1 LRFDLGVMMMFARH
15 DIAKLVGTG
24 IAVAALSLTTP
35 GSAAADATDD
45 AFLHKLFDDAVN
57 FSDPAQSI
65 QRARTVCEAF
75 ASGMS
80 PAEVHEL
87 TLNHSAFSPRQAAIF
102 MADAVQSYCPGY
114 AEQFIS

>member
-1 LRFDLGVMMMFARH
+1 MTFARH
-15 DIAKLVGTG
+15 DIATLVGTG
-24 IAVAALSLTTP
+24 IAVAALSLITP

-57 FSDPAQSI
+57 FSDPAIII
-65 QRARTVCEAF
+65 QRARTACEAL

-80 PAEVHEL
+80 PADVHEL

-102 MADAVQSYCPGY
+102 VADAVEAYCPRY
-114 AEQFIS
+114 AGQFMS